1 MSLQVA
7 QCLAGVLAPSSH
19 HRYDA
24 CTCASASMKRHVVL
38 TLPRPCI
45 YVLQA
50 HACAHM
56 PVWLRCGSL
65 TGTATVIFIC
75 NVILVCSIELQIC

>member
-7 QCLAGVLAPSSH
+7 QCLAGWLAPSSH
-19 HRYDA
+19 HRHDA

-56 PVWLRCGSL
+56 SVWLRFGSL
-65 TGTATVIFIC
+65 TGTATVIFIYSI
-75 NVILVCSIELQIC
+75 ILVCNTELQIC